1 MSQAGGDTSS
11 SIGDGDLQFWTKT
24 SSGSLTR
31 RVEIK
36 ANGDIAFNNCTS
48 TINSSNYG
56 FYLMNDSDSTKSIY
70 FRQINKFL
78 SSNMDIASLSQ
89 VTDANLSIVPINNV
103 GGLVY
108 ILSSIT
114 VTGSGFLSFENEQ
127 DLFGQT

>member
-1 MSQAGGDTSS
+1 
-11 SIGDGDLQFWTKT
+11 
-24 SSGSLTR
+24 
-31 RVEIK
+31 
-36 ANGDIAFNNCTS
+36 
-48 TINSSNYG
+48 
-56 FYLMNDSDSTKSIY
+56 
-70 FRQINKFL
+70 
-78 SSNMDIASLSQ
+78 MDIASLSQ